1 MANIKFG
8 NGWADAR
15 GKVGGVIYSKNKGGS
30 YAKNYTKPANPRT
43 PKQVAQRNIFSYVSS
58 NWRMLT
64 DGQRNSWNS
73 AASQVP
79 VSNKVGEKIHL
90 TGAQYF
96 NKQNIDLFVSGVTT
110 IATSPQMLVDIVGAV
125 VFNVVGA
132 VTAGAVADAKMSAI
146 LVDGTTETPTGY
158 TATVYATSVLSNGI
172 TRPQP
177 SAYEPIEYIGQET
190 SLTGVDLLALY
201 VAQFGAPMPPDSN
214 VWFAIE
220 LFNGN
225 TGQRS
230 QRLET
235 KMTFTVT
242 P

>member
-30 YAKNYTKPANPRT
+30 YAKNYTKPANPKT
-43 PKQVAQRNIFSYVSS
+43 PKQVAQRNIFAYVSS

-96 NKQNIDLFVSGVTT
+96 NKQNIDLFVSGSATL
-110 IATSPQMLVDIVGAV
+110 ATSPQQLVDIVGAV
-125 VFNVVGA
+125 VTNAAATIAAGVVSG
-132 VTAGAVADAKMSAI
+132 VALSTI
-146 LVDGTTETPTGY
+146 LVDGTAVVPAGHKAIIY
-158 TATVYATSVLSNGI
+158 STSVLSDGV

-177 SAYEPIEYIGQET
+177 YMYGEIDVLEASD
-190 SLTGVDLLALY
+190 SLAN
-201 VAQFGAPMPPDSN
+201 VAVLPQFEAIYGGDMPPNSN

-220 LFNGN
+220 LFNTV

-230 QRLET
+230 QRLEVKT
-235 KMTFTVT
+235 TYTVT